1 MLYDGFLYEKNM
13 IQVKDIET
21 LEDFQRLKKGDL
33 VAVEWKRDMYFG
45 NKEKRFGTYEVVE
58 NKERTTEIILQVKN
72 NVYFN
77 YSMFLNPEIGISNL
91 KSIVLLRSIG

>member
-1 MLYDGFLYEKNM
+1 M

-45 NKEKRFGTYEVVE
+45 NKEKRFGTYEVFE
-58 NKERTTEIILQVKN
+58 NKERTTEIILQTKN

-77 YSMFLNPEIGISNL
+77 YSMFLNPEIGTSNL

>member
-1 MLYDGFLYEKNM
+1 M
-13 IQVKDIET
+13 INAFKLTE
-21 LEDFQRLKKGDL
+21 LEQFKRLQKGDL

-45 NKEKRFGTYEVVE
+45 NKESRFGTYEVVE
-58 NKERTTEIILQVKN
+58 NKERTTEIILQKKN

-91 KSIVLLRSIG
+91 KSIVLLKVSE

>member
-1 MLYDGFLYEKNM
+1 M

-45 NKEKRFGTYEVVE
+45 NKEKRFGTYEVFE
-58 NKERTTEIILQVKN
+58 NKERTTEIKKKKKN

>member
-1 MLYDGFLYEKNM
+1 M

-45 NKEKRFGTYEVVE
+45 NKEKRFGTYDVVE
-58 NKERTTEIILQVKN
+58 NKERTTEIILQVKS

-91 KSIVLLRSIG
+91 KSIVLLRTIG

>member
-1 MLYDGFLYEKNM
+1 M

-58 NKERTTEIILQVKN
+58 NKERTTEIILQTKN

>member
-1 MLYDGFLYEKNM
+1 M
-13 IQVKDIET
+13 IQVKDIKT

-58 NKERTTEIILQVKN
+58 NKERTTEIILQTKN

-91 KSIVLLRSIG
+91 KNIVLLRSIG

>member
-1 MLYDGFLYEKNM
+1 M
-13 IQVKDIET
+13 IQTKDIET
-21 LEDFQRLKKGDL
+21 IEDFKQLKKGDL

-45 NKEKRFGTYEVVE
+45 NKESRFGTYKVVE
-58 NKERTTEIILQVKN
+58 NKERTMEIILQAKN

-91 KSIVLLRSIG
+91 KSIVLLRTIG

>member
-1 MLYDGFLYEKNM
+1 M

-45 NKEKRFGTYEVVE
+45 NKEKRFGTYEVFE
-58 NKERTTEIILQVKN
+58 NKERTTEIILQTKN

>member
-1 MLYDGFLYEKNM
+1 M

-21 LEDFQRLKKGDL
+21 LEDFQRLKKGDI

-45 NKEKRFGTYEVVE
+45 NKQKRFGTYEIVE
-58 NKERTTEIILQVKN
+58 NKERTNEIILQVKN

-77 YSMFLNPEIGISNL
+77 YNMFLNPEIGISNL
-91 KSIVLLRSIG
+91 KSIVLLRSIGLAIA

>member
-1 MLYDGFLYEKNM
+1 M
-13 IQVKDIET
+13 IKIESIQNIN
-21 LEDFQRLKKGDL
+21 DFKKLKKGDL

-45 NKEKRFGTYEVVE
+45 NKQKRFGTYEVFE
-58 NKERTTEIILQVKN
+58 NKEQTTEIILQAKN